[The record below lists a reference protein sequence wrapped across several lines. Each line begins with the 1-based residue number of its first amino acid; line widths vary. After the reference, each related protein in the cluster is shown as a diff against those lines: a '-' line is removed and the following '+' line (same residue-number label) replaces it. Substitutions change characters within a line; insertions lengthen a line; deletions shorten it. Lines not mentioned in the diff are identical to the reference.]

1 MWIRALVFLFFFVN
15 HTLGRRTRIPE
26 HMMMKTS
33 EDDDVWWSNKWIS
46 INQAIVVAVWLGV
59 IAWNTCT
66 WFYYTQGKT
75 ISLFPLSPAFISCWI
90 WHCDEFQQK
99 RRGTKTRLQIT
110 DLTSPTNILIAL
122 WRDAAAMACAA
133 VFHAASE
140 SWSCHFSAST
150 KASGWNDMRVATVLE
165 CRIQVFANQYSGPDG
180 ITTLKRIKCRHGV
193 RKQRPRLQGW
203 QQGMGVQKVAVRW
216 KLTHMFIFFYFLF
229 MLSFL
234 NQKASSFIFIIN

>member
-1 MWIRALVFLFFFVN
+1 MWIRALVFFFFWSIILWAEDLAYLN
-15 HTLGRRTRIPE
+15 IWWWRRQK
-26 HMMMKTS
+26 MMMYDE
-33 EDDDVWWSNKWIS
+33 EDWSNKWIS

-59 IAWNTCT
+59 IAWNTYT

-99 RRGTKTRLQIT
+99 RRGTKTRLQIS

-133 VFHAASE
+133 VFHAARE
-140 SWSCHFSAST
+140 SWSCHFLAST
-150 KASGWNDMRVATVLE
+150 KASGWNDMCVATVLE

-193 RKQRPRLQGW
+193 PQQCPGYKGDSRVWEFRK
-203 QQGMGVQKVAVRW
+203 
-216 KLTHMFIFFYFLF
+216 
-229 MLSFL
+229 
-234 NQKASSFIFIIN
+234 